1 MLLKF
6 PYGKGFFQTEIPEER
21 LEVAVS
27 RPLKPL
33 RELREAVKQSLR
45 EPLRSK
51 PLRRLL
57 SKDKKVCVIVPDETR
72 ACPTKEILPP
82 VLEELE
88 TCDPQGL
95 EILIGNGL
103 HRGMSK
109 QEMVE
114 LLGEE
119 VVREYNVTNHT
130 AADERQ
136 LVDLG
141 MKTSYGTPAI
151 VNRVAAKS
159 DHLVGIGLVEP
170 HFFAGFSGGRKT
182 VLPAVAGEEA
192 IFNNHSYK
200 MVGHPKAS
208 YGILDGNPIHQDMVE
223 FMKFVNLS
231 FILNV
236 TINNKRETTQVF
248 AGDPIEAHR
257 QAVNFLTHHVNVKL
271 RGYADIVIVS
281 NGGYPLDRDL
291 YQSVKGIATA
301 KEVVEEKG
309 VIIMVAECRDGLGG
323 HEEFRRLMEANS
335 PRDVLKEIREN
346 EPIPDQWQAQILASI
361 LEKANVIIVTDGVK
375 GHVLREMKMEHA
387 TSLEEALDFAR
398 KRVSTKKPRIVA
410 IPEGPYIIP
419 VFGSPRA
426 TPPSE

>member
-6 PYGKGFFQTEIPEER
+6 PYGKGFLQTEIPEER

-27 RPLKPL
+27 RPLEPL
-33 RELREAVKQSLR
+33 RELREAVKQGLR
-45 EPLRSK
+45 KPIQSK
-51 PLRRLL
+51 PLRHLL
-57 SKDKKVCVIVPDETR
+57 GRGKKVCVIVPDETR
-72 ACPTKEILPP
+72 ACPTKEILSPL
-82 VLEELE
+82 LEELE
-88 TCDPQGL
+88 TCELREL

-103 HRGMSK
+103 HRGVSE

-119 VVREYNVTNHT
+119 VVKEYNIINHT

-136 LVDLG
+136 LVDLR

-159 DHLVGIGLVEP
+159 DCLLGIGLVEP

-208 YGILDGNPIHQDMVE
+208 YGILDGNPIHHDMVE
-223 FMKFVNLS
+223 FMNFVNLS
-231 FILNV
+231 FIVNV
-236 TINNKRETTQVF
+236 TVNNKGETTQVF
-248 AGDPIEAHR
+248 AGDPIGAHGR
-257 QAVNFLTHHVNVKL
+257 AVNFLNQYVNVKL

-291 YQSVKGIATA
+291 YQSVKGMDTA
-301 KEVVEEKG
+301 KGVVKEKG
-309 VIIMVAECRDGLGG
+309 VIIIVAECRDELGG
-323 HEEFRRLMEANS
+323 HEEFKRLMQEADS
-335 PRDVLKEIREN
+335 PGDVLKEIREN
-346 EPIPDQWQAQILASI
+346 DPINDQWQAQILAGI
-361 LEKANVIIVTDGVK
+361 LEKANVIVVTDGVK
-375 GHVLREMKMEHA
+375 RDVIRKMMMESA
-387 TSLEEALDFAR
+387 SSLEEALDFAR

-410 IPEGPYIIP
+410 IPEGPYVIP
-419 VFGSPRA
+419 RI
-426 TPPSE
+426 